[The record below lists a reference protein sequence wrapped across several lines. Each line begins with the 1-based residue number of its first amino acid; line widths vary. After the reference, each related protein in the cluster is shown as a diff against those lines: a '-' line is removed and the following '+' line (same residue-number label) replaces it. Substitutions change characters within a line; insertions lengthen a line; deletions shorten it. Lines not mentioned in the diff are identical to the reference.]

1 MKRKKWTPYCRLPR
15 RRQRDAFIR
24 LRQKIRME
32 TAIYGGLFTSHHVL
46 DEHDRPATCSQWAD
60 VYFLGSDGLTI
71 WNAEVITANCAFWDT
86 VENMAHDR
94 AWKLLTPEEQS
105 AETEMKFEPIWS
117 GGRRMYRLAERPKIA
132 YEKFG
137 GLSYG
142 EYQDKLAADL
152 IKDEPPEIFESFTTD
167 RGYRYGI
174 GLQMVIH
181 VKEINRASVEE
192 AIRRFRAVGEM
203 DWRADQPVPRSELP
217 FESAHAALECKSQQL
232 AGMKG

>member
-1 MKRKKWTPYCRLPR
+1 MKRKKWTSYCRLPR

-32 TAIYGGLFTSHHVL
+32 TAMYGGLFMSCHVL
-46 DEHDRPATCSQWAD
+46 DEPDRPAICSQWAD
-60 VYFLGSDGLTI
+60 VYFLGGDGLTI
-71 WNAEVITANCAFWDT
+71 WNTEVITAYCAFWDA
-86 VENMAHDR
+86 VEDMAHDR
-94 AWKLLTPEEQS
+94 VWKLLTPEEQS
-105 AETEMKFEPIWS
+105 AEAEMEFEPIWS
-117 GGRRMYRLAERPKIA
+117 GGRRMYRLAESPKIA

-142 EYQDKLAADL
+142 ECTEKLAADL

-181 VKEINRASVEE
+181 VKGINRASIEE
-192 AIRRFRAVGEM
+192 AIRRFRAVGET

-217 FESAHAALECKSQQL
+217 FESAHAALERKSQQL
-232 AGMKG
+232 AGTKG